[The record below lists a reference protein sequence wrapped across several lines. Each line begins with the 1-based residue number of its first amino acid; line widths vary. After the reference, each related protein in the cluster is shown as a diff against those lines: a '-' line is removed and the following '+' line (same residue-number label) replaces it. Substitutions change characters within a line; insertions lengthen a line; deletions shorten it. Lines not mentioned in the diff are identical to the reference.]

1 MLKKIFVG
9 FLAGLI
15 SGFFTA
21 GGGLILVPAFVYI
34 LKMDEKI
41 SRATSILCI
50 LPMVIVTA
58 IFYNNSHFI
67 DWNIAIKCAVGGII
81 GAIIGAKLLKKI
93 PDKYL
98 KILFIIFLLYAG
110 INLIM
115 K

>member
-1 MLKKIFVG
+1 MLKKILVG
-9 FLAGLI
+9 FLAVLI

-21 GGGLILVPAFVYI
+21 VGGLILVPAFVYI
-34 LKMDEKI
+34 LKMNEKT

-67 DWNIAIKCAVGGII
+67 NWNIALKCALGGVI
-81 GAIIGAKLLKKI
+81 GAILGTKLLKKI

-98 KILFIIFLLYAG
+98 KITFIIFLLYAG
-110 INLIM
+110 VNLII

>member
-1 MLKKIFVG
+1 MLKKILVG

-34 LKMDEKI
+34 LKMDEKT
-41 SRATSILCI
+41 SRATSILCV

-67 DWNIAIKCAVGGII
+67 DWNIAIRCALGGII
-81 GAIIGAKLLKKI
+81 GAIIGTKMLKKI

>member
-1 MLKKIFVG
+1 MLKKILVG

-34 LKMDEKI
+34 LKMDEKT

-67 DWNIAIKCAVGGII
+67 NWNIALKCALGGVI
-81 GAIIGAKLLKKI
+81 GAILGTKLLKKI

-98 KILFIIFLLYAG
+98 KITFIIFLLYAG
-110 INLIM
+110 VNLII

>member
-1 MLKKIFVG
+1 MLKKILVG

-34 LKMDEKI
+34 LKMNEKT

-67 DWNIAIKCAVGGII
+67 NWNIALKCALGGVI
-81 GAIIGAKLLKKI
+81 GAILGTKLLKKI

-98 KILFIIFLLYAG
+98 KITFIISLLYAG
-110 INLIM
+110 VNLII

>member
-1 MLKKIFVG
+1 MLKKILVG

-34 LKMDEKI
+34 LKMNEKT

-67 DWNIAIKCAVGGII
+67 NWNIALKCALGGVI
-81 GAIIGAKLLKKI
+81 GAILGTKLLKKI

-98 KILFIIFLLYAG
+98 KITFIIFLLYAG
-110 INLIM
+110 VNLII

>member
-1 MLKKIFVG
+1 MLKKILVG

-21 GGGLILVPAFVYI
+21 GGGLILVPAFVYM
-34 LKMDEKI
+34 LKMNEKT

-67 DWNIAIKCAVGGII
+67 NWNIALKCALGGVI
-81 GAIIGAKLLKKI
+81 GAILGTKLLKKI

-98 KILFIIFLLYAG
+98 KITFIIFLLYAG
-110 INLIM
+110 VNLII

>member
-1 MLKKIFVG
+1 MN
-9 FLAGLI
+9 
-15 SGFFTA
+15 
-21 GGGLILVPAFVYI
+21 
-34 LKMDEKI
+34 EKT

-67 DWNIAIKCAVGGII
+67 NWNIALKCALGGVI
-81 GAIIGAKLLKKI
+81 GAILGTKLLKKI

-98 KILFIIFLLYAG
+98 KITFIIFLLYAG
-110 INLIM
+110 VNLII

>member
-1 MLKKIFVG
+1 MLKKILVG

-34 LKMDEKI
+34 LKMNEKT

-50 LPMVIVTA
+50 LSMVIVTA

-67 DWNIAIKCAVGGII
+67 NWNIALKCALGGVI
-81 GAIIGAKLLKKI
+81 GAILGTKLLKKI

-98 KILFIIFLLYAG
+98 KITFIIFLLYAG
-110 INLIM
+110 VNLII

>member
-1 MLKKIFVG
+1 MLKKILVG

-34 LKMDEKI
+34 LKMDEKT

-67 DWNIAIKCAVGGII
+67 NWNIALLCAIGGIAGGII
-81 GAIIGAKLLKKI
+81 GAHLLKKI
-93 PDKYL
+93 PDYII
-98 KILFIIFLLYAG
+98 KIAFTCFLVYVS
-110 INLIM
+110 ITMIW
-115 K
+115 

>member
-1 MLKKIFVG
+1 MLKKILVG
-9 FLAGLI
+9 ILSGLI

-34 LKMDEKI
+34 LKMDEKT

-67 DWNIAIKCAVGGII
+67 NWDIALKCALGGVI
-81 GAIIGAKLLKKI
+81 GAILGTKLLKKI

-98 KILFIIFLLYAG
+98 KITFIIFLLYAG
-110 INLIM
+110 VNLII

>member
-1 MLKKIFVG
+1 MLKIILVG

-34 LKMDEKI
+34 LKMNEKT

-67 DWNIAIKCAVGGII
+67 NWNIALKCALGGVI
-81 GAIIGAKLLKKI
+81 GAILGTKLLKKI

-98 KILFIIFLLYAG
+98 KITFIIFLLYAG
-110 INLIM
+110 VNLII

>member
-1 MLKKIFVG
+1 MLKKILVG

-34 LKMDEKI
+34 LKMDEKT

-67 DWNIAIKCAVGGII
+67 NWDIALKCALGGVI
-81 GAIIGAKLLKKI
+81 GAILGTKLLKKI

-98 KILFIIFLLYAG
+98 KITFIIFLLYAG
-110 INLIM
+110 VNLII

>member
-1 MLKKIFVG
+1 MLKKILVG

-34 LKMDEKI
+34 LKMDEKT

-67 DWNIAIKCAVGGII
+67 NWDIALKCALGGVI
-81 GAIIGAKLLKKI
+81 GASLGTKLVKKI

-98 KILFIIFLLYAG
+98 KITFIIFLLYAG
-110 INLIM
+110 VNLII

>member
-1 MLKKIFVG
+1 MLKKILGG

-34 LKMDEKI
+34 LKMDEKT

-58 IFYNNSHFI
+58 IFYNNRHFRNW
-67 DWNIAIKCAVGGII
+67 DRDLKCALVGVI
-81 GAIIGAKLLKKI
+81 GAILGTKLLKKI

-98 KILFIIFLLYAG
+98 KITFIIFLLYAG
-110 INLIM
+110 VNLII

>member
-1 MLKKIFVG
+1 MLKKILVG

-34 LKMDEKI
+34 LKMNEKT

-67 DWNIAIKCAVGGII
+67 NWDIALKCALGGVI
-81 GAIIGAKLLKKI
+81 GAILGTKLLKKI

-98 KILFIIFLLYAG
+98 KITFIIFLLYAG
-110 INLIM
+110 VNLII